1 MVIAVNKRP
10 PAGRHGGLGIKG
22 NGKLANDF
30 SASKSQ
36 RVLTLCT
43 SGYIIEA

>member
-22 NGKLANDF
+22 NGKLANDSF
-30 SASKSQ
+30 E
-36 RVLTLCT
+36 R
-43 SGYIIEA
+43 IRRR